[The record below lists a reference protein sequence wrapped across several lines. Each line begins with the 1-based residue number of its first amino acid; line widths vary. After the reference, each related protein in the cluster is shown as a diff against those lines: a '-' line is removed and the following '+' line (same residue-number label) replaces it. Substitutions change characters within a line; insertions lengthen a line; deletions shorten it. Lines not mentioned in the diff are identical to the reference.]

1 MCGNKVVFMEIQI
14 GCEYVPA
21 EITDLLKGIVGA
33 KVMKLTRFSWWKGSR
48 LRSNCRLKQMHG

>member
-1 MCGNKVVFMEIQI
+1 MEIQI

>member
-1 MCGNKVVFMEIQI
+1 MEIQI

-33 KVMKLTRFSWWKGSR
+33 KVMKLTRFSWWKGSEAKEQLQIEADARMIR
-48 LRSNCRLKQMHG
+48 LSGN